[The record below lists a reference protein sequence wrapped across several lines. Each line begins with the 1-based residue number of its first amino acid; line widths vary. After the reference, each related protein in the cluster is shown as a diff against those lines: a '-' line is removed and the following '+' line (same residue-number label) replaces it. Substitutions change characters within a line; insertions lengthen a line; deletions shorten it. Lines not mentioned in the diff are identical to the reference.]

1 MKHRLFSLLFASIMG
16 VLAVHAQTDYAKL
29 GINRRVL
36 FTMNKNEVCDF
47 VDTYNLSKGVDE
59 CKFVTMV
66 ADTIKD
72 IKTIILNGDRRLTS
86 TISYTP
92 GQTVDCY
99 HILFETQAFVFFVL
113 DHSRDKGEDIIA
125 SYRKGDDV
133 YLAIGN
139 ETYGP
144 FMDVWSDY
152 NEWRNYDTGMEHHPQ
167 LKGSFHYQ
175 SKVDSLWYQ
184 HDADGMEYLLGDG
197 DGAGIVAPMGRT
209 FFQSPNK
216 KHSLR
221 ISADR
226 YKVRLDDKSYQ
237 LDSLLDEDPTFVE
250 AYVFDDGSCFISYKN
265 FLVDFAGYGKSTNGS
280 YYITANGKVKTVS
293 RNQYIDIKDMSIK
306 DQNPDKLNDE
316 RTCPLPENT
325 RRWDCE
331 YYTCPEEYDKYGYRN
346 NLYYERKAKITSLDS
361 HLYYI
366 FDDKQHK
373 HHFLAVRGSGTI
385 YIDGI
390 ALKSDYPMLASYNE
404 DANCFRWVVVEG
416 KDIVYYSYLLQ

>member
-1 MKHRLFSLLFASIMG
+1 
-16 VLAVHAQTDYAKL
+16 
-29 GINRRVL
+29 
-36 FTMNKNEVCDF
+36 
-47 VDTYNLSKGVDE
+47 
-59 CKFVTMV
+59 
-66 ADTIKD
+66 
-72 IKTIILNGDRRLTS
+72 
-86 TISYTP
+86 
-92 GQTVDCY
+92 
-99 HILFETQAFVFFVL
+99 
-113 DHSRDKGEDIIA
+113 
-125 SYRKGDDV
+125 
-133 YLAIGN
+133 
-139 ETYGP
+139 
-144 FMDVWSDY
+144 MDVWSDY
-152 NEWRNYDTGMEHHPQ
+152 NEWRDYDTGMEHHPQ
-167 LKGSFHYQ
+167 LKGSFRYQ

-197 DGAGIVAPMGRT
+197 DGTEPMGRT

-221 ISADR
+221 LSADI

-237 LDSLLDEDPTFVE
+237 LDSLLDKDPTFAE
-250 AYVFDDGSCFISYKN
+250 AYVFDDGSCFISYKV
-265 FLVDFAGYGKSTNGS
+265 FWADFAGYYKSTYGS
-280 YYITANGKVKTVS
+280 YFITTNGEVKTVS

-306 DQNPDKLNDE
+306 DPTSDE
-316 RTCPLPENT
+316 SEEARTCPLPENT

-346 NLYYERKAKITSLDS
+346 NLYYERKVKNTSLDS
-361 HLYYI
+361 NLYYI

>member
-1 MKHRLFSLLFASIMG
+1 MKHRLFSLLLAGIMG

-36 FTMNKNEVCDF
+36 FTMNKNEVCDY
-47 VDTYNLSKGVDE
+47 VSTRNLSKGVDE
-59 CKFVTMV
+59 CRFYLLVI
-66 ADTIKD
+66 DTITD
-72 IKTIILNGDRRLTS
+72 IKTDVYNGKRRFTS
-86 TISYTP
+86 TVDYEPGETEDCHSYY
-92 GQTVDCY
+92 G
-99 HILFETQAFVFFVL
+99 FSTQAFGYYTNDSTL
-113 DHSRDKGEDIIA
+113 TREDVIV
-125 SYRKGDDV
+125 SYKRGKDE
-133 YLAIGN
+133 YLVVGN

-144 FMDVWSDY
+144 FMDVCSDY
-152 NEWRNYDTGMEHHPQ
+152 SERRKEYITGMELHPQ
-167 LKGSFHYQ
+167 LKCSFHYQ

-197 DGAGIVAPMGRT
+197 DGTEPMGRT

-221 ISADR
+221 LSADI

-237 LDSLLDEDPTFVE
+237 LDSLLDKDPTFAE
-250 AYVFDDGSCFISYKN
+250 AYVFDDGSCFISYKV
-265 FLVDFAGYGKSTNGS
+265 FWADFAGYYKSTYGS
-280 YYITANGKVKTVS
+280 YFITTNGEVKTVS

-306 DQNPDKLNDE
+306 DPTSDE
-316 RTCPLPENT
+316 SEEARTCPLPENT

-373 HHFLAVRGSGTI
+373 HHFLTVRGSGTI
-385 YIDGI
+385 YIDGMV
-390 ALKSDYPMLASYNE
+390 LKADYPMLASYNE

>member
-1 MKHRLFSLLFASIMG
+1 MKHRLFSLLLAGIAA
-16 VLAVHAQTDYAKL
+16 LAVHAQTDYAKL
-29 GINRRVL
+29 GIERRVL

-47 VDTYNLSKGVDE
+47 VSTRNPSKGVDE
-59 CKFVTMV
+59 CRFSLM
-66 ADTIKD
+66 AIDTITD
-72 IKTIILNGDRRLTS
+72 IKTDVYNGKRRFTS
-86 TISYTP
+86 TVYYEP
-92 GQTVDCY
+92 GNTEDCHSAY
-99 HILFETQAFVFFVL
+99 GFSTQAFGYYTNDTTL
-113 DHSRDKGEDIIA
+113 NRDDIIV
-125 SYRKGDDV
+125 SYKRGKDE
-133 YLAIGN
+133 YLVVGN

-144 FMDVWSDY
+144 FLEVYSDY
-152 NEWRNYDTGMEHHPQ
+152 SERRNGYKTGMEWHPQ
-167 LKGSFHYQ
+167 LKGSFWYQ

-184 HDADGMEYLLGDG
+184 HDADGMEFLLGD
-197 DGAGIVAPMGRT
+197 AQIVEPMGRT

-221 ISADR
+221 LSSDI

-237 LDSLLDEDPTFVE
+237 LDPVDEDATFAE
-250 AYVFDDGSCFISYKN
+250 AYVFDDGSCFITYER
-265 FLVDFAGYGKSTNGS
+265 FTVDFSGYGKDVSGS
-280 YYITANGKVKTVS
+280 YYITADGEVKTVATD
-293 RNQYIDIKDMSIK
+293 QYIDIKDMSIK
-306 DQNPDKLNDE
+306 DQNPDKSDDV

-331 YYTCPEEYDKYGYRN
+331 DYTCPEEYDKYGYRN

-361 HLYYI
+361 NLYYI

>member
-1 MKHRLFSLLFASIMG
+1 MKHRLFSILLAGIAA
-16 VLAVHAQTDYAKL
+16 LAVHAQTDYAKL
-29 GINRRVL
+29 GIERRVL

-92 GQTVDCY
+92 GQTVDCSP
-99 HILFETQAFVFFVL
+99 ILFETKAFVFFVL
-113 DHSRDKGEDIIA
+113 DYSRDKGEDIIA

-197 DGAGIVAPMGRT
+197 DAIEPMGRT

-221 ISADR
+221 LSSDM
-226 YKVRLDDKSYQ
+226 YKIRLDNKSYQ
-237 LDSLLDEDPTFVE
+237 LDSVDEDAKFAE
-250 AYVFDDGSCFISYKN
+250 AYVFDDGSCFISYKV
-265 FLVDFAGYGKSTNGS
+265 FWADFAGYYKSTKGS

-293 RNQYIDIKDMSIK
+293 RNQYIDVKDMSIK
-306 DQNPDKLNDE
+306 DPTFDE
-316 RTCPLPENT
+316 SEEARTCPLPENT

-331 YYTCPEEYDKYGYRN
+331 DYTCPEEYDKYGYRN

-361 HLYYI
+361 HLYHI

-373 HHFLAVRGSGTI
+373 HHFLAVRGSGYI
-385 YIDGI
+385 YFDGM
-390 ALKSDYPMLASYNE
+390 AFKADYPMLAGYNE
-404 DANCFRWVVVEG
+404 DANCFRWIVVEG

>member
-1 MKHRLFSLLFASIMG
+1 MKHRLFSLLLASIAA
-16 VLAVHAQTDYAKL
+16 LAVHAQTDYAKL

-99 HILFETQAFVFFVL
+99 PILFETKAFVFFVL
-113 DHSRDKGEDIIA
+113 DHSRDKGEDIIS

-152 NEWRNYDTGMEHHPQ
+152 NEWRDYDTGMEHHPQ
-167 LKGSFHYQ
+167 LKGSFRYQ

-197 DGAGIVAPMGRT
+197 DGTEPMGRT

-221 ISADR
+221 LSADI

-237 LDSLLDEDPTFVE
+237 LDSLLDKDPTFAE
-250 AYVFDDGSCFISYKN
+250 AYVFDDGSCFISYKV
-265 FLVDFAGYGKSTNGS
+265 FWADFAGYYKSTYGS
-280 YYITANGKVKTVS
+280 YFITTNGEVKTVS

-306 DQNPDKLNDE
+306 DPTSDE
-316 RTCPLPENT
+316 SEEARTCPLPENT

-346 NLYYERKAKITSLDS
+346 NLYYERKVKNTSLDS
-361 HLYYI
+361 NLYYI

>member
-1 MKHRLFSLLFASIMG
+1 MKHRLFSLLLAGIAA
-16 VLAVHAQTDYAKL
+16 LAVHAQTDYAKL

-36 FTMNKNEVCDF
+36 FTMNKNEVCDY
-47 VDTYNLSKGVDE
+47 VTTRNRSKGVDE
-59 CKFVTMV
+59 CRFYLLVI
-66 ADTIKD
+66 DTITD
-72 IKTIILNGDRRLTS
+72 IKTDVYNGKRRFTS
-86 TISYTP
+86 TVDYEPGETEDCHSYY
-92 GQTVDCY
+92 G
-99 HILFETQAFVFFVL
+99 FSTQAFGYYTNDSTL
-113 DHSRDKGEDIIA
+113 TREDVIV
-125 SYRKGDDV
+125 SYKRGKDE
-133 YLAIGN
+133 YLVVGN

-144 FMDVWSDY
+144 FMDVCSDY
-152 NEWRNYDTGMEHHPQ
+152 SERRKEYITGMELHPQ

-197 DGAGIVAPMGRT
+197 DIIEPMGRS

-237 LDSLLDEDPTFVE
+237 LDSMFDYRPSFVE
-250 AYVFDDGSCFISYKN
+250 AYVFDDGSCFITYERFS
-265 FLVDFAGYGKSTNGS
+265 VDFAGYSKDISGS
-280 YYITANGKVKTVS
+280 YYITTNGEVKTVS
-293 RNQYIDIKDMSIK
+293 INQYIDIKDMSIK
-306 DQNPDKLNDE
+306 DQNPNTTKDE
-316 RTCPLPENT
+316 RSCPYPEGY
-325 RRWDCE
+325 WYEWSCSDD
-331 YYTCPEEYDKYGYRN
+331 YTCPEEYDKYGYRN

-361 HLYYI
+361 NLYYI

-373 HHFLAVRGSGTI
+373 HHFLTVRGSGTI
-385 YIDGI
+385 YIDGMV
-390 ALKSDYPMLASYNE
+390 LKADYPMLASYNE

>member
-1 MKHRLFSLLFASIMG
+1 MKHRLFFLLLAGIA

-29 GINRRVL
+29 GIERRVL
-36 FTMNKNEVCDF
+36 FTMNKNEVCDY

-99 HILFETQAFVFFVL
+99 PILFETKAFVFFVL

-152 NEWRNYDTGMEHHPQ
+152 NEWRDYDTGMEHHPQ
-167 LKGSFHYQ
+167 LKGSFRYQ

-197 DGAGIVAPMGRT
+197 DGTEPMGRT

-221 ISADR
+221 LSADI

-237 LDSLLDEDPTFVE
+237 LDSLLDKDPTFAE
-250 AYVFDDGSCFISYKN
+250 AYVFDDGSCFISYKV
-265 FLVDFAGYGKSTNGS
+265 FWADFAGYYKSTYGS
-280 YYITANGKVKTVS
+280 YFITTNGEVKTVS

-306 DQNPDKLNDE
+306 DPTSDE
-316 RTCPLPENT
+316 SEEARTCPLPENT

-346 NLYYERKAKITSLDS
+346 NLYYERKVKNTSLDS
-361 HLYYI
+361 NLYYI

-404 DANCFRWVVVEG
+404 GANCFRWVVVEG